1 MNLTKVHIV
10 KEIAKDVG
18 CTQKKASEILSVLL
32 SSIKSALAKEGCL
45 SLRKF
50 GRFYLTT
57 LKPRK
62 IKHPR
67 TGQYIQVG
75 KKKVIRFKCSKLTED
90 ELNVFGWS
98 CDDPHNQK
106 ILDAIYDLIE
116 DSEIEDEDEDE
127 MMYYPGK
134 LCRY

>member
-1 MNLTKVHIV
+1 MNLTKAHIV

-57 LKPRK
+57 QKPRK

-67 TGQYIQVG
+67 TGKHIHIRKREVA
-75 KKKVIRFKCSKLTED
+75 RFKCSKVIEE
-90 ELNVFGWS
+90 ELNVFRWT

-134 LCRY
+134 PFRS